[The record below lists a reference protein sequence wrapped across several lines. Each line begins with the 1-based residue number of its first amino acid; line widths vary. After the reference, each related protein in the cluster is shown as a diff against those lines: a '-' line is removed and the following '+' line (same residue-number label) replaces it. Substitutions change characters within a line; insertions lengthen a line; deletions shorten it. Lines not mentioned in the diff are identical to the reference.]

1 MHVSTP
7 DSKHRLYL
15 GKLVSR
21 GETWSAVRIGDQI
34 QIDLVRPLQ
43 RKGRPFRL
51 EDLDASGLRDLV
63 RFARLDQKA
72 QAAAIRKARPASAVR
87 SVVSNPP
94 VQSGTADSDGAKK
107 NAQG

>member
-1 MHVSTP
+1 MHTTCP
-7 DSKHRLYL
+7 DSKSRLYL

-34 QIDLVRPLQ
+34 QLDLVKPGP

-51 EDLDASGLRDLV
+51 EYLDASGLRDLV

-72 QAAAIRKARPASAVR
+72 QAAAIRKARTGSAVR
-87 SVVSNPP
+87 GAVLNPP
-94 VQSGTADSDGAKK
+94 VQIGTADSDGSKK